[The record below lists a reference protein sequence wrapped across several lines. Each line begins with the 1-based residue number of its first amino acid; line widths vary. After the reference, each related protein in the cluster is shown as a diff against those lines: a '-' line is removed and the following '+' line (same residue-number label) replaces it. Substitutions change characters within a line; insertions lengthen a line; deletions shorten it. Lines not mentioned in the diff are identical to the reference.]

1 MDDTLLSV
9 QNLKTYFR
17 TPEGLARAVDGI
29 SFDIKPNEIF
39 AIVGESGCGKSVTA
53 LSIIQLVAQPAGF
66 IADGA
71 IYYKGQDI
79 TRLSEVE
86 KRKVQ
91 GNDIAMIFQEP
102 MTSLNPV
109 FTIGNQISE
118 AIQEH
123 QNLRGVAARNAAIE
137 MLNRVG
143 IPEPAARYDEYPHQ
157 MSGGMKQRVMIAM
170 ALSCRPGLLIAD
182 EPTTALDV
190 TIQAQIL
197 ELIQRLQQELQ
208 MAVLLITHDLGV
220 VANIADRVAV
230 MYAGKIA
237 EMGTWEQL
245 YETPQHPYTV
255 KLLESTPARDKRG
268 TALHTI
274 TGRVPK
280 ATEYNE
286 GCRFADRCPKVMDG
300 CDDILPTLH
309 AVNRSEHNVACHLY
323 NPEPPFSVQL
333 ANRKLAIQKS
343 VQLANRK
350 LAIQKSVQL
359 ANRKLAI
366 QKDAKQTGNT
376 KLVIET
382 GEQDERTE
390 EAGMEERKDGRV
402 GTHPSKLPNFQTS
415 NQLQVKDLCVHYPIQ
430 KGIFKQTV
438 GYVYAVDD
446 VTLDIPRG
454 KTLALVGESGSGKTS
469 FGKAILQLGVPVE
482 GDIVYDG
489 VNIATT
495 TRQLMHPY
503 RKRMQIIFQD
513 PYASLNPRMTVGAI
527 IQEGMQAHRMG
538 ASDEERQARVAELM
552 RRVGL
557 SPDMVTRYP
566 HEFSGG
572 QRQRIGIARCL
583 AVDPEFIVCDEAT
596 SALDVSVQAQILN
609 LLKSLQVDFNLT
621 YLFITHNL
629 SVVEYFA
636 DEVAVMYL
644 GRIVERGTTE
654 EIFDAPKHPYTRALL
669 SAVPKMDEQTGV
681 EKIRLEGDVPSPI
694 NRPVG
699 CHFHPRCPEVMPV
712 CKDEYPGATDFTQT
726 HACRCYL
733 YQDDSD
739 SETSK

>member
-1 MDDTLLSV
+1 MYTSNLRKNQLLFLFSISIDSHKILCYSNLMDDTLLSV

-53 LSIIQLVAQPAGF
+53 LSIIQLIAQPAGF

-86 KRKVQ
+86 KRKIQ

-109 FTIGNQISE
+109 FTIGDQISE

-123 QNLRGVAARNAAIE
+123 QNLRGTVARNAAIE
-137 MLNRVG
+137 MLDLVG
-143 IPEPAARYDEYPHQ
+143 IPEPVARYDEYPHQ

-197 ELIQRLQQELQ
+197 ELIQHLQQELQ

-237 EMGTWEQL
+237 EVGTWEQL

-268 TALHTI
+268 TKLHTI

-280 ATEYNE
+280 ATEYND

-300 CDDILPTLH
+300 CDNIAPTLH
-309 AVNRSEHNVACHLY
+309 AVNGSEHNVACHLY
-323 NPEPPFSVQL
+323 NPEPPFN
-333 ANRKLAIQKS
+333 ATR
-343 VQLANRK
+343 
-350 LAIQKSVQL
+350 
-359 ANRKLAI
+359 
-366 QKDAKQTGNT
+366 TGST
-376 KLVIET
+376 KLRLET
-382 GEQDERTE
+382 DEKD
-390 EAGMEERKDGRV
+390 GKMEEWKDSGKIA
-402 GTHPSKLPNFQTS
+402 HPIFQSS
-415 NQLQVKDLCVHYPIQ
+415 NLQLQVKNLCVHYPIQ
-430 KGIFKQTV
+430 KGIFKRTV

-469 FGKAILQLGVPVE
+469 FGKAILQLGVPVK

-527 IQEGMQAHRMG
+527 IQEGMQAHGMG
-538 ASDEERQARVAELM
+538 TSGEERQARVAELM

-629 SVVEYFA
+629 AVVEYFA

-654 EIFDAPKHPYTRALL
+654 EIFDSPQHPYTRALL

-712 CKDEYPGATDFTQT
+712 CKDEYPSATNFTQT
-726 HACRCYL
+726 HSCHCYL
-733 YQDDSD
+733 YQN
-739 SETSK
+739 SE

>member
-1 MDDTLLSV
+1 MNDALLSV

-39 AIVGESGCGKSVTA
+39 ALVGESGCGKSVTA
-53 LSIIQLVAQPAGF
+53 LSVIQLVAQPAGF

-86 KRKVQ
+86 KRKIQ
-91 GNDIAMIFQEP
+91 GNDIAMVFQEP

-118 AIQEH
+118 AIQQH
-123 QNLRGVAARNAAIE
+123 QDLRGTAARNAAIE
-137 MLNRVG
+137 MLDLVG

-230 MYAGKIA
+230 MYAGKVA

-268 TALHTI
+268 TQLHTI
-274 TGRVPK
+274 AGRVPK
-280 ATEYNE
+280 ATEYND
-286 GCRFADRCPKVMDG
+286 GCRFADRCPEIMGG
-300 CDDILPTLH
+300 CESIPPTLH
-309 AVNRSEHNVACHLY
+309 TVNGSEHNVACHLY
-323 NPEPPFSVQL
+323 NPEPPFN
-333 ANRKLAIQKS
+333 APK
-343 VQLANRK
+343 
-350 LAIQKSVQL
+350 
-359 ANRKLAI
+359 
-366 QKDAKQTGNT
+366 TPTT
-376 KLVIET
+376 KLELK
-382 GEQDERTE
+382 TE
-390 EAGMEERKDGRV
+390 IDRKNEASSAQPGDS
-402 GTHPSKLPNFQTS
+402 HP
-415 NQLQVKDLCVHYPIQ
+415 QLQVKNLCVHYPIQ
-430 KGIFKQTV
+430 KGIFKRTV

-469 FGKAILQLGVPVE
+469 FGKAILRLGVPVE
-482 GDIVYDG
+482 GDLVYDD
-489 VNIATT
+489 VNIATA
-495 TRQLMHPY
+495 TRELMHPY

-527 IQEGMQAHRMG
+527 IQEGMQAHNIG
-538 ASDEERQARVAELM
+538 ESADERHDRVAELM
-552 RRVGL
+552 QRVGL
-557 SPDMVTRYP
+557 SPDMVNRYP

-609 LLKSLQVDFNLT
+609 LLKTLQTDFNLT

-654 EIFDAPKHPYTRALL
+654 EIFDSPKHPYTRALL
-669 SAVPKMDEQTGV
+669 SAVPKMDEKTGV
-681 EKIRLEGDVPSPI
+681 EKIQLEGDVPSPI
-694 NRPVG
+694 NRPTG
-699 CHFHPRCPEVMPV
+699 CYFHPRCPEVMPT
-712 CKDEYPGATDFTQT
+712 CKEEYPGDTSFTQT
-726 HACRCYL
+726 HSCQCFL
-733 YQDDSD
+733 YQN
-739 SETSK
+739 TQ

>member
-1 MDDTLLSV
+1 MQEALLSV

-29 SFDIKPNEIF
+29 SFDIAPNEIF
-39 AIVGESGCGKSVTA
+39 ALVGESGCGKSVTA
-53 LSIIQLVAQPAGF
+53 LSVIQLVAQPAGF
-66 IADGA
+66 IAGGA

-79 TRLSEVE
+79 TRLPEVE
-86 KRKVQ
+86 KRRIQ
-91 GNDIAMIFQEP
+91 GNNIAMVFQEP

-109 FTIGNQISE
+109 FTIGYQISE
-118 AIQEH
+118 AIRQH
-123 QNLRGVAARNAAIE
+123 QDLRGTAARNAAVE
-137 MLNRVG
+137 MLDLVG

-245 YETPQHPYTV
+245 YKTPQHPYTV

-268 TALHTI
+268 TQLHTI
-274 TGRVPK
+274 AGRVPK
-280 ATEYNE
+280 ATAYND

-300 CDDILPTLH
+300 CETIPPILH
-309 AVNRSEHNVACHLY
+309 VVNGSEHNVACHLY
-323 NPEPPFSVQL
+323 NPEPPFNAVS
-333 ANRKLAIQKS
+333 
-343 VQLANRK
+343 
-350 LAIQKSVQL
+350 
-359 ANRKLAI
+359 
-366 QKDAKQTGNT
+366 TG
-376 KLVIET
+376 
-382 GEQDERTE
+382 
-390 EAGMEERKDGRV
+390 A
-402 GTHPSKLPNFQTS
+402 SKLELETDTDKIEDAPTRTAEAQP
-415 NQLQVKDLCVHYPIQ
+415 QLQVKNLCVHYPIQ
-430 KGIFKQTV
+430 KGIFKKTV

-469 FGKAILQLGVPVE
+469 FGKAILRLGVPVK
-482 GDIVYDG
+482 GDLVYDG
-489 VNIATT
+489 VNIATI
-495 TRQLMHPY
+495 TRQHMHPY
-503 RKRMQIIFQD
+503 RKQMQIIFQD
-513 PYASLNPRMTVGAI
+513 PYASLNPRMTIGAI
-527 IQEGMQAHRMG
+527 IQEGMQAHG
-538 ASDEERQARVAELM
+538 IGESVEERQNRVAELM
-552 RRVGL
+552 QRVGL

-572 QRQRIGIARCL
+572 QRQRISIARCL

-609 LLKSLQVDFNLT
+609 LLKSLQTDFNLT

-654 EIFDAPKHPYTRALL
+654 EIFDSPKHPYTRALL
-669 SAVPKMDEQTGV
+669 SAVPKMDPQTGV

-694 NRPVG
+694 NRPSG
-699 CHFHPRCPEVMPV
+699 CYFHPRCPEVMPI
-712 CKDEYPGATDFTQT
+712 CKDTYPDETNFTQT
-726 HACRCYL
+726 HSCNCYL
-733 YQDDSD
+733 YQNAQ
-739 SETSK
+739 

>member
-1 MDDTLLSV
+1 MQEALLSV

-29 SFDIKPNEIF
+29 SFDIAPNEIF
-39 AIVGESGCGKSVTA
+39 ALVGESGCGKSVTA
-53 LSIIQLVAQPAGF
+53 LSVIQLVAQPAGF
-66 IADGA
+66 IAGGA
-71 IYYKGQDI
+71 IYYNGQDI
-79 TRLSEVE
+79 TRLPEVE
-86 KRKVQ
+86 KRKIQ
-91 GNDIAMIFQEP
+91 GNDIAMVFQEP

-109 FTIGNQISE
+109 FTIGYQISE
-118 AIQEH
+118 AIRQH
-123 QNLRGVAARNAAIE
+123 QDLQGTAARNAAIE
-137 MLNRVG
+137 MLDLVG
-143 IPEPAARYDEYPHQ
+143 IPEPATRYDEYPHQ

-237 EMGTWEQL
+237 EIGTWEQL

-255 KLLESTPARDKRG
+255 RLLESTPARDKRG
-268 TALHTI
+268 TQLHTI

-280 ATEYNE
+280 ATDYND

-300 CDDILPTLH
+300 CETIAPTLH
-309 AVNRSEHNVACHLY
+309 TVNGSEHNVACHLY
-323 NPEPPFSVQL
+323 NPEPPFNATV
-333 ANRKLAIQKS
+333 
-343 VQLANRK
+343 V
-350 LAIQKSVQL
+350 
-359 ANRKLAI
+359 
-366 QKDAKQTGNT
+366 GGT
-376 KLVIET
+376 KLEL
-382 GEQDERTE
+382 EMDEKDGR
-390 EAGMEERKDGRV
+390 MEERKDAGLPTV
-402 GTHPSKLPNFQTS
+402 PNPTGTGGDASSNLPTFQPSNPL
-415 NQLQVKDLCVHYPIQ
+415 LQVKNFCVHYPIQ
-430 KGIFKQTV
+430 KGIFKRTV

-469 FGKAILQLGVPVE
+469 FGKAILRLGVPVE
-482 GDIVYDG
+482 GDLIYDG
-489 VNIATT
+489 VNIADT
-495 TRQLMHPY
+495 TRQNMHPY

-527 IQEGMQAHRMG
+527 IQEGMQAHSIG
-538 ASDEERQARVAELM
+538 ASAEERQNRVAALM
-552 RRVGL
+552 QRVGL
-557 SPDMVTRYP
+557 APDMVTRYP

-609 LLKSLQVDFNLT
+609 LLKSLQTDFNLT

-654 EIFDAPKHPYTRALL
+654 EIFDSPKHPYTQALL
-669 SAVPKMDEQTGV
+669 SAVPKMDPQTGV
-681 EKIRLEGDVPSPI
+681 EKIQLEGDVPSPI
-694 NRPVG
+694 NRPTG
-699 CHFHPRCPEVMPV
+699 CFFHLRCPEVMPI
-712 CKDEYPGATDFTQT
+712 CKDTYPDKTNFTQT
-726 HACRCYL
+726 HSCNCYL
-733 YQDDSD
+733 YQNA
-739 SETSK
+739 E

>member
-1 MDDTLLSV
+1 MNDALLSV

-39 AIVGESGCGKSVTA
+39 ALVGESGCGKSVTA
-53 LSIIQLVAQPAGF
+53 LSVIQLVAQPAGF

-79 TRLSEVE
+79 TQLSEVE

-91 GNDIAMIFQEP
+91 GNDIAMVFQEP

-118 AIQEH
+118 AIRQH
-123 QNLRGVAARNAAIE
+123 QNLRGTAARNAAIE
-137 MLNRVG
+137 MLDLVG

-268 TALHTI
+268 TQLHTI

-280 ATEYNE
+280 ATEYND
-286 GCRFADRCPKVMDG
+286 GCRFADRCPEVMNG
-300 CDDILPTLH
+300 CESIAPTLH
-309 AVNRSEHNVACHLY
+309 AVNGSEHNVSCHLY
-323 NPEPPFSVQL
+323 NPEPPFNAV
-333 ANRKLAIQKS
+333 
-343 VQLANRK
+343 VT
-350 LAIQKSVQL
+350 
-359 ANRKLAI
+359 
-366 QKDAKQTGNT
+366 DAT
-376 KLVIET
+376 KLELET
-382 GEQDERTE
+382 EIAPKNEVSSTE
-390 EAGMEERKDGRV
+390 PTASQ
-402 GTHPSKLPNFQTS
+402 P
-415 NQLQVKDLCVHYPIQ
+415 QLQVTDLCVHYPIQ
-430 KGIFKQTV
+430 KGIFKRTV
-438 GYVYAVDD
+438 GYVYAVDN
-446 VTLDIPRG
+446 VTLEIPRG

-469 FGKAILQLGVPVE
+469 FGKAILQLGVPVK
-482 GDIVYDG
+482 GDLVYDG
-489 VNIATT
+489 TNIATA
-495 TRQLMHPY
+495 TRELMHPY

-527 IQEGMQAHRMG
+527 IQEGMQAHNIG
-538 ASDEERQARVAELM
+538 ASADERRDRVAELM
-552 RRVGL
+552 QRVGL
-557 SPDMVTRYP
+557 SPDMVNRYP

-609 LLKSLQVDFNLT
+609 LLKSLQSDFNLT

-654 EIFDAPKHPYTRALL
+654 EIFDSPKHPYTRALL
-669 SAVPKMDEQTGV
+669 SAVPKMDPQTGV
-681 EKIRLEGDVPSPI
+681 EKIQLEGDVPSPI
-694 NRPVG
+694 NRPAG
-699 CHFHPRCPEVMPV
+699 CYFHPRCPEVMPT
-712 CKDEYPGATDFTQT
+712 CKDEYPGETNFTQT
-726 HACRCYL
+726 HSCQCYL
-733 YQDDSD
+733 YQNAQ
-739 SETSK
+739 

>member
-1 MDDTLLSV
+1 MNDALLSV

-17 TPEGLARAVDGI
+17 TPEGVARAVDGI
-29 SFDIKPNEIF
+29 SFNIKPNEIF
-39 AIVGESGCGKSVTA
+39 ALVGESGCGKSVTA
-53 LSIIQLVAQPAGF
+53 LSIIQLVAKPAGF

-86 KRKVQ
+86 KRKIQ

-118 AIQEH
+118 AIRQH
-123 QNLRGVAARNAAIE
+123 QNLRGTAARNAAIE
-137 MLNRVG
+137 MLDLVG
-143 IPEPAARYDEYPHQ
+143 IPEPTARYDEYPHQ

-197 ELIQRLQQELQ
+197 ELIERLQQELQ

-237 EMGTWEQL
+237 ETGTWEQL
-245 YETPQHPYTV
+245 YKTPQHPYTV

-268 TALHTI
+268 TQLHTI

-280 ATEYNE
+280 ATEYND
-286 GCRFADRCPKVMDG
+286 GCRFAERCPKVMDG
-300 CDDILPTLH
+300 CENLIPTLQT
-309 AVNRSEHNVACHLY
+309 VNGNGHNVACHLY
-323 NPEPPFSVQL
+323 NPEPPFN
-333 ANRKLAIQKS
+333 ATATP
-343 VQLANRK
+343 A
-350 LAIQKSVQL
+350 
-359 ANRKLAI
+359 
-366 QKDAKQTGNT
+366 T
-376 KLVIET
+376 KLELEIET
-382 GEQDERTE
+382 DRENKETTAQLTE
-390 EAGMEERKDGRV
+390 
-402 GTHPSKLPNFQTS
+402 THP
-415 NQLQVKDLCVHYPIQ
+415 QLQVKELCVHYPIQ
-430 KGIFKQTV
+430 KGILKRTV

-469 FGKAILQLGVPVE
+469 LGKALLRLGVPVK
-482 GDIVYDG
+482 GDLVYDG
-489 VNIATT
+489 TNIATAN
-495 TRQLMHPY
+495 REQLHPY

-527 IQEGMQAHRMG
+527 IQEGMQAHNIG
-538 ASDEERQARVAELM
+538 SSTDERHTRVAELM

-583 AVDPEFIVCDEAT
+583 AIDPEFIVCDEAT

-609 LLKSLQVDFNLT
+609 LLKSLQTDFNLT

-654 EIFDAPKHPYTRALL
+654 EIFDSPKHPYTRALL
-669 SAVPKMDEQTGV
+669 SAVPKMDTQTGV
-681 EKIRLEGDVPSPI
+681 EKIRLAGDVPSPI
-694 NRPVG
+694 NRPSG
-699 CHFHPRCPEVMPV
+699 CHFHPRCPEVMPT
-712 CKDEYPGATDFTQT
+712 CKDTYPADTHFTQT
-726 HACRCYL
+726 HSCHCYL
-733 YQDDSD
+733 YQ
-739 SETSK
+739 EKL

>member
-1 MDDTLLSV
+1 MHDTLLSV

-29 SFDIKPNEIF
+29 SFEIKPNEIF
-39 AIVGESGCGKSVTA
+39 ALVGESGCGKSVTA
-53 LSIIQLVAQPAGF
+53 LSIIQLVAKPAGF

-71 IYYKGQDI
+71 IYYKGQNL

-86 KRKVQ
+86 KRKIQ

-118 AIQEH
+118 AIRQH
-123 QNLRGVAARNAAIE
+123 QNLRGTAARNAAIE
-137 MLNRVG
+137 MLDLVG

-170 ALSCRPGLLIAD
+170 ALSCHPGLLIAD

-237 EMGTWEQL
+237 ETGTWEQL
-245 YETPQHPYTV
+245 YKTPQHPYTV
-255 KLLESTPARDKRG
+255 KLLESTPAREKRG
-268 TALHTI
+268 TELRTI

-280 ATEYNE
+280 ATEYND
-286 GCRFADRCPKVMDG
+286 GCRFAERCPKVMDG
-300 CDDILPTLH
+300 CENIVPILQTLKS
-309 AVNRSEHNVACHLY
+309 NGHNVACHLY
-323 NPEPPFSVQL
+323 NPEPPFNASGTSTTL
-333 ANRKLAIQKS
+333 ELETEANRE
-343 VQLANRK
+343 NR
-350 LAIQKSVQL
+350 
-359 ANRKLAI
+359 
-366 QKDAKQTGNT
+366 
-376 KLVIET
+376 ET
-382 GEQDERTE
+382 TTQSTE
-390 EAGMEERKDGRV
+390 
-402 GTHPSKLPNFQTS
+402 THL
-415 NQLQVKDLCVHYPIQ
+415 QLQVKDLCVHYPIQ
-430 KGIFKQTV
+430 KGILKRTA
-438 GYVYAVDD
+438 GYVYAVDN
-446 VTLDIPRG
+446 VTLDIPQG

-469 FGKAILQLGVPVE
+469 FGKAILQLGVPVK
-482 GDIVYDG
+482 GDLIYDG
-489 VNIATT
+489 VNIATAK
-495 TRQLMHPY
+495 REKLHPY

-527 IQEGMQAHRMG
+527 IQEGMQTHNIGGSA
-538 ASDEERQARVAELM
+538 EERNVRIAELM

-583 AVDPEFIVCDEAT
+583 AVEPEFIVCDEAT

-609 LLKSLQVDFNLT
+609 LLKSLQTDFNLT

-654 EIFDAPKHPYTRALL
+654 EIFDSPKHPYTRALL

-694 NRPVG
+694 NRPSG
-699 CHFHPRCPEVMPV
+699 CHFHPRCPEVMSICENTYP
-712 CKDEYPGATDFTQT
+712 DETGFTQT
-726 HACRCYL
+726 HSCHCYL
-733 YQDDSD
+733 YQ
-739 SETSK
+739 EKA

>member
-1 MDDTLLSV
+1 MNDALLSV

-39 AIVGESGCGKSVTA
+39 ALVGESGCGKSVTA
-53 LSIIQLVAQPAGF
+53 LSVIQLVAQPAGF

-79 TRLSEVE
+79 TQLSEVE

-91 GNDIAMIFQEP
+91 GNDIAMVFQEP

-118 AIQEH
+118 AIRQH
-123 QNLRGVAARNAAIE
+123 QNLRGTAARNAAIE
-137 MLNRVG
+137 MLDLVG

-268 TALHTI
+268 TQLHTI

-280 ATEYNE
+280 ATEYND
-286 GCRFADRCPKVMDG
+286 GCRFADRCPEVMNG
-300 CDDILPTLH
+300 CESIAPTLH
-309 AVNRSEHNVACHLY
+309 AVNGSEHNVSCHLY
-323 NPEPPFSVQL
+323 NPEPPFNAV
-333 ANRKLAIQKS
+333 
-343 VQLANRK
+343 VT
-350 LAIQKSVQL
+350 
-359 ANRKLAI
+359 
-366 QKDAKQTGNT
+366 DAT
-376 KLVIET
+376 KLELET
-382 GEQDERTE
+382 EIAPKNEVSSTE
-390 EAGMEERKDGRV
+390 PTASQ
-402 GTHPSKLPNFQTS
+402 P
-415 NQLQVKDLCVHYPIQ
+415 QLQVTDLCVHYPIQ
-430 KGIFKQTV
+430 KGIFKRTV
-438 GYVYAVDD
+438 GYVYAVDN
-446 VTLDIPRG
+446 VTLEIPRG

-469 FGKAILQLGVPVE
+469 FGKAILQLGVPVK
-482 GDIVYDG
+482 GDLVYDG
-489 VNIATT
+489 TNIATA
-495 TRQLMHPY
+495 TRELMHPY

-527 IQEGMQAHRMG
+527 IQEGMQAHNIG
-538 ASDEERQARVAELM
+538 ASADERRDRVAELM
-552 RRVGL
+552 QRVGL
-557 SPDMVTRYP
+557 SPDMVNRYP

-609 LLKSLQVDFNLT
+609 LLKSLQSDFNLT

-654 EIFDAPKHPYTRALL
+654 EIFDSPKHPYTRALL
-669 SAVPKMDEQTGV
+669 SAVPKMDPQTGV
-681 EKIRLEGDVPSPI
+681 EKIQLEGDVPSPI
-694 NRPVG
+694 NRPAG
-699 CHFHPRCPEVMPV
+699 CYFHPRCPEVMPT
-712 CKDEYPGATDFTQT
+712 CKDEYPGETNFTQT
-726 HACRCYL
+726 HSCQCYL
-733 YQDDSD
+733 YQN
-739 SETSK
+739 

>member
-1 MDDTLLSV
+1 MNDALLSV

-39 AIVGESGCGKSVTA
+39 ALVGESGCGKSVTA
-53 LSIIQLVAQPAGF
+53 LSVIQLVAQPAGF

-86 KRKVQ
+86 KRKIQ
-91 GNDIAMIFQEP
+91 GNDIAMVFQEP

-118 AIQEH
+118 AIQQH
-123 QNLRGVAARNAAIE
+123 QNLRGTAARNAAIE
-137 MLNRVG
+137 MLDLVG

-237 EMGTWEQL
+237 EIGTWEQL

-268 TALHTI
+268 TQLHTI

-280 ATEYNE
+280 ATEYND

-300 CDDILPTLH
+300 CESIAPTLH
-309 AVNRSEHNVACHLY
+309 AVNGDEHNVACHLY
-323 NPEPPFSVQL
+323 NPEPPF
-333 ANRKLAIQKS
+333 NAIKTS
-343 VQLANRK
+343 TARLELETEIDSKNV
-350 LAIQKSVQL
+350 
-359 ANRKLAI
+359 
-366 QKDAKQTGNT
+366 DASTQPTAA
-376 KLVIET
+376 
-382 GEQDERTE
+382 Q
-390 EAGMEERKDGRV
+390 
-402 GTHPSKLPNFQTS
+402 P
-415 NQLQVKDLCVHYPIQ
+415 QLQVKDLCVHYPIQ
-430 KGIFKQTV
+430 KGIFKRTV
-438 GYVYAVDD
+438 GYVYAVDN
-446 VTLDIPRG
+446 VTLEIPRG

-469 FGKAILQLGVPVE
+469 FGKAILRLGVPVE
-482 GDIVYDG
+482 GDLVYDG
-489 VNIATT
+489 TNIATA
-495 TRQLMHPY
+495 TRELMHPY

-527 IQEGMQAHRMG
+527 IQEGMQAHNIG
-538 ASDEERQARVAELM
+538 ESADERHDRVAELM
-552 RRVGL
+552 QRVGL
-557 SPDMVTRYP
+557 SPDMVNRYP

-609 LLKSLQVDFNLT
+609 LLKSLQADFNLT

-654 EIFDAPKHPYTRALL
+654 EIFDSPKHPYTRALL
-669 SAVPKMDEQTGV
+669 SAVPKMDEKTGV
-681 EKIRLEGDVPSPI
+681 EKIQLEGDVPSPI
-694 NRPVG
+694 NRPTG
-699 CHFHPRCPEVMPV
+699 CYFHPRCPEVMPM
-712 CKDEYPGATDFTQT
+712 CKDEYPDETSFTQT
-726 HACRCYL
+726 HTCNCYL
-733 YQDDSD
+733 YHNSNH
-739 SETSK
+739 SGTPRGR

>member
-1 MDDTLLSV
+1 MQEALLSV

-29 SFDIKPNEIF
+29 SFDIAPNEIF
-39 AIVGESGCGKSVTA
+39 ALVGESGCGKSVTA
-53 LSIIQLVAQPAGF
+53 LSVIQLVAQPAGF
-66 IADGA
+66 IAGGA

-79 TRLSEVE
+79 TRLPEVE
-86 KRKVQ
+86 KRKLQ
-91 GNDIAMIFQEP
+91 GNDIAMVFQEP

-109 FTIGNQISE
+109 FTIGYQISE
-118 AIQEH
+118 AIRQH
-123 QNLRGVAARNAAIE
+123 QDLHGTAAKNTAIE
-137 MLNRVG
+137 MLDLVG

-197 ELIQRLQQELQ
+197 ELIQRLQRELQ

-220 VANIADRVAV
+220 VANVADRVAV

-237 EMGTWEQL
+237 EIGTWQQL

-268 TALHTI
+268 TQLHTI

-280 ATEYNE
+280 ATDYND

-300 CDDILPTLH
+300 CETVPPTLH
-309 AVNRSEHNVACHLY
+309 AANGSVHNVACHLY
-323 NPEPPFSVQL
+323 NPEPPFNAVG
-333 ANRKLAIQKS
+333 I
-343 VQLANRK
+343 
-350 LAIQKSVQL
+350 
-359 ANRKLAI
+359 
-366 QKDAKQTGNT
+366 DGT
-376 KLVIET
+376 KLELET
-382 GEQDERTE
+382 DEKDGR
-390 EAGMEERKDGRV
+390 MEERKDGDLSAV
-402 GTHPSKLPNFQTS
+402 PGSTVTDGDSPSNLPTS
-415 NQLQVKDLCVHYPIQ
+415 QPSDLLLQVKNLCVHYPIQ
-430 KGIFKQTV
+430 KGIFKRTV

-446 VTLDIPRG
+446 VTLDMPRG

-469 FGKAILQLGVPVE
+469 FGKAILRLGVPVT
-482 GDIVYDG
+482 GDLIYDG
-489 VNIATT
+489 VNIADT
-495 TRQLMHPY
+495 TRQYLHPY
-503 RKRMQIIFQD
+503 RKQMQIIFQD

-527 IQEGMQAHRMG
+527 IQEGMQAHDIG
-538 ASDEERQARVAELM
+538 ESAEERQSRVAELM
-552 RRVGL
+552 QRVGL

-609 LLKSLQVDFNLT
+609 LLKSLQTDFNLT

-654 EIFDAPKHPYTRALL
+654 EIFDSPKHPYTRALL
-669 SAVPKMDEQTGV
+669 SAVPKMDPETGV

-694 NRPVG
+694 NRPSG
-699 CHFHPRCPEVMPV
+699 CYFHPRCPEVMSM
-712 CKDEYPGATDFTQT
+712 CKETYPDETNFTQT
-726 HACRCYL
+726 HSCNCYL
-733 YQDDSD
+733 YQNA
-739 SETSK
+739 E

>member
-9 QNLKTYFR
+9 QNLKTHFR

-39 AIVGESGCGKSVTA
+39 ALVGESGCGKSVTA
-53 LSIIQLVAQPAGF
+53 LSIIQLIAQPAGF

-79 TRLSEVE
+79 TRLSEVD
-86 KRKVQ
+86 KRKIQ
-91 GNDIAMIFQEP
+91 GNDIAMVFQEP

-137 MLNRVG
+137 MLDRVG
-143 IPEPAARYDEYPHQ
+143 IPEPAARYGEYPHQ

-237 EMGTWEQL
+237 EMGTWQQL

-268 TALHTI
+268 TELHTI
-274 TGRVPK
+274 SGRVPK
-280 ATEYNE
+280 ATEYND

-300 CDDILPTLH
+300 CDTIVPTLH
-309 AVNRSEHNVACHLY
+309 AVNGSAHSVACHLY
-323 NPEPPFSVQL
+323 NPEPPFN
-333 ANRKLAIQKS
+333 AKL
-343 VQLANRK
+343 
-350 LAIQKSVQL
+350 
-359 ANRKLAI
+359 
-366 QKDAKQTGNT
+366 TGAT
-376 KLVIET
+376 KLVLETKGRLSDGSVEET
-382 GEQDERTE
+382 G
-390 EAGMEERKDGRV
+390 METGKEGRV
-402 GTHPSKLPNFQTS
+402 RTHPSALPPVHPS
-415 NQLQVKDLCVHYPIQ
+415 NLLQVKDLCVHYPIQ
-430 KGIFKQTV
+430 KGIFKRTV
-438 GYVYAVDD
+438 GYVYAVDA

-469 FGKAILQLGVPVE
+469 FGKAILRLGVPVN
-482 GDIVYDG
+482 GDLVYDG

-495 TRQLMHPY
+495 TRQQMHPY

-513 PYASLNPRMTVGAI
+513 PYASLNPRMPVGAI
-527 IQEGMQAHRMG
+527 IQEGMQAHG
-538 ASDEERQARVAELM
+538 IGTSDEERQTQVAELM

-557 SPDMVTRYP
+557 SPDMVSRYP

-583 AVDPEFIVCDEAT
+583 AINPEFIVCDEAT

-654 EIFDAPKHPYTRALL
+654 EIFDSPKHPYTRALL

-694 NRPVG
+694 NRPSG
-699 CHFHPRCPEVMPV
+699 CHFHPRCPEVMPI
-712 CKDEYPGATDFTQT
+712 CKDEYPGATDFTQI
-726 HACRCYL
+726 HSCHCYL
-733 YQDDSD
+733 YQ
-739 SETSK
+739 E

>member
-1 MDDTLLSV
+1 MNDALLSV

-39 AIVGESGCGKSVTA
+39 ALVGESGCGKSVTA
-53 LSIIQLVAQPAGF
+53 LSVIQLVAQPAGF

-91 GNDIAMIFQEP
+91 GNDIAMVFQEP

-118 AIQEH
+118 AIRQH
-123 QNLRGVAARNAAIE
+123 QNLRGTAARNAAIE
-137 MLNRVG
+137 MLDLVG

-237 EMGTWEQL
+237 EMGTWKQL

-268 TALHTI
+268 TQLHTI

-280 ATEYNE
+280 ATEYND

-300 CDDILPTLH
+300 CESIAPTLH
-309 AVNRSEHNVACHLY
+309 TANGGEHNVACHLY
-323 NPEPPFSVQL
+323 NPEPPFNAIKTS
-333 ANRKLAIQKS
+333 AAKLE
-343 VQLANRK
+343 L
-350 LAIQKSVQL
+350 
-359 ANRKLAI
+359 
-366 QKDAKQTGNT
+366 
-376 KLVIET
+376 ET
-382 GEQDERTE
+382 EIG
-390 EAGMEERKDGRV
+390 
-402 GTHPSKLPNFQTS
+402 SKNVDSSPQPTAAQP
-415 NQLQVKDLCVHYPIQ
+415 QLQVKDLCVHYPIQ
-430 KGIFKQTV
+430 KGIFKRTV
-438 GYVYAVDD
+438 GYVYAVDN
-446 VTLDIPRG
+446 VTLEIPRG

-469 FGKAILQLGVPVE
+469 FGKAILRLGVPVK
-482 GDIVYDG
+482 GDLVYDG
-489 VNIATT
+489 TNIATT
-495 TRQLMHPY
+495 TRELMHPY

-527 IQEGMQAHRMG
+527 IQEGMQAHG
-538 ASDEERQARVAELM
+538 IGESADERHDRVAELM
-552 RRVGL
+552 QRVGL
-557 SPDMVTRYP
+557 SPDMVNRYP

-609 LLKSLQVDFNLT
+609 LLKSLQADFNLT

-654 EIFDAPKHPYTRALL
+654 EIFDSPKHPYTRALL
-669 SAVPKMDEQTGV
+669 SAVPKMDPQTGV
-681 EKIRLEGDVPSPI
+681 EKIQLEGDVPSPI
-694 NRPVG
+694 NRPTG
-699 CHFHPRCPEVMPV
+699 CYFHPRCPEVMPM
-712 CKDEYPGATDFTQT
+712 CKDEYPDETNFTQT
-726 HACRCYL
+726 HSCQCYL
-733 YQDDSD
+733 YQN
-739 SETSK
+739 

>member
-39 AIVGESGCGKSVTA
+39 ALVGESGCGKSVTA
-53 LSIIQLVAQPAGF
+53 LSIIQLIAQPAGF

-118 AIQEH
+118 AIEEH
-123 QNLRGVAARNAAIE
+123 QDLRGPAARNAAIE
-137 MLNRVG
+137 MLDLVG

-268 TALHTI
+268 TELHTI

-280 ATEYNE
+280 ATEYND

-300 CDDILPTLH
+300 CDNIVPTLH
-309 AVNRSEHNVACHLY
+309 VVNGSEHNVACHLY
-323 NPEPPFSVQL
+323 NPEPPFNATV
-333 ANRKLAIQKS
+333 
-343 VQLANRK
+343 VP
-350 LAIQKSVQL
+350 V
-359 ANRKLAI
+359 
-366 QKDAKQTGNT
+366 T
-376 KLVIET
+376 KLELET
-382 GEQDERTE
+382 EINKKNKESSEQPT
-390 EAGMEERKDGRV
+390 AS
-402 GTHPSKLPNFQTS
+402 HP
-415 NQLQVKDLCVHYPIQ
+415 QLQVRDLCVHYPIQ
-430 KGIFKQTV
+430 KGIFKRTV

-469 FGKAILQLGVPVE
+469 FGKAILRLGVPVK
-482 GDIVYDG
+482 GDLVYDG
-489 VNIATT
+489 VNIAITS
-495 TRQLMHPY
+495 RQQMHPY

-527 IQEGMQAHRMG
+527 IQEGMQAHG
-538 ASDEERQARVAELM
+538 IGVSDEERQARVSELM

-609 LLKSLQVDFNLT
+609 LLKSLQIDFNLT

-644 GRIVERGTTE
+644 GKIVERGTTE
-654 EIFDAPKHPYTRALL
+654 EIFDSPKHPYTCALL

-694 NRPVG
+694 NRPSG
-699 CHFHPRCPEVMPV
+699 CHFHPRCPEVMPI

-726 HACRCYL
+726 HSCHCYL
-733 YQDDSD
+733 YQDDC
-739 SETSK
+739 

>member
-1 MDDTLLSV
+1 MYTSNLRKNQLLFLFSISIDSHKILCYSNLMDDTLLSV

-53 LSIIQLVAQPAGF
+53 LSIIQLIAQPAGF

-86 KRKVQ
+86 KRKIQ

-109 FTIGNQISE
+109 FTIGDQISE

-123 QNLRGVAARNAAIE
+123 QNLRGTVARNAAIE
-137 MLNRVG
+137 MLDLVG
-143 IPEPAARYDEYPHQ
+143 IPEPVARYDEYPHQ

-197 ELIQRLQQELQ
+197 ELIQHLQQELQ

-237 EMGTWEQL
+237 EVGTWEQL

-268 TALHTI
+268 TQLHTI

-280 ATEYNE
+280 ATEYND

-300 CDDILPTLH
+300 CDNIAPMLH
-309 AVNRSEHNVACHLY
+309 AVNGSEHNVACHLY
-323 NPEPPFSVQL
+323 NPEPPFSATVVP
-333 ANRKLAIQKS
+333 A
-343 VQLANRK
+343 
-350 LAIQKSVQL
+350 
-359 ANRKLAI
+359 
-366 QKDAKQTGNT
+366 T
-376 KLVIET
+376 KLELET
-382 GEQDERTE
+382 EIGEKNEGSSEQFP
-390 EAGMEERKDGRV
+390 AAS
-402 GTHPSKLPNFQTS
+402 HP
-415 NQLQVKDLCVHYPIQ
+415 QLQVTDLCVHYPIQ
-430 KGIFKQTV
+430 KGIFKRTV

-495 TRQLMHPY
+495 TRQLMQPY

-527 IQEGMQAHRMG
+527 IQEGMQAHGMG
-538 ASDEERQARVAELM
+538 TSGEERQARVAELM

-629 SVVEYFA
+629 AVVEYFA

-654 EIFDAPKHPYTRALL
+654 EIFDSPKHPYTRALL

-712 CKDEYPGATDFTQT
+712 CKDEYPSATNFTQT
-726 HACRCYL
+726 HSCRCYL
-733 YQDDSD
+733 YQN
-739 SETSK
+739 SE

>member
-1 MDDTLLSV
+1 MVGGNAERITLDAHEILCYSNFMDDTLLSV

-53 LSIIQLVAQPAGF
+53 LSIIQLIAQPAGF

-91 GNDIAMIFQEP
+91 GNDIAMVFQEP

-123 QNLRGVAARNAAIE
+123 QNLRGTAAMNAAIE
-137 MLNRVG
+137 MLDLVG
-143 IPEPAARYDEYPHQ
+143 IPEPAARYEEYPHQ

-230 MYAGKIA
+230 MYAGKIV
-237 EMGTWEQL
+237 ELGTWEQL

-268 TALHTI
+268 TQLHTI

-280 ATEYNE
+280 ATEYND

-300 CDDILPTLH
+300 CESIIPVLH
-309 AVNRSEHNVACHLY
+309 TVNGSEHNVACHLY
-323 NPEPPFSVQL
+323 NPEPPFN
-333 ANRKLAIQKS
+333 A
-343 VQLANRK
+343 
-350 LAIQKSVQL
+350 
-359 ANRKLAI
+359 
-366 QKDAKQTGNT
+366 AKTPVT
-376 KLVIET
+376 KLELET
-382 GEQDERTE
+382 EVEKNE
-390 EAGMEERKDGRV
+390 EV
-402 GTHPSKLPNFQTS
+402 VTHLPAS
-415 NQLQVKDLCVHYPIQ
+415 HPQLQVKNLCVHYPIQ
-430 KGIFKQTV
+430 KGIFKRTA

-469 FGKAILQLGVPVE
+469 FGKAILQLGVPVK
-482 GDIVYDG
+482 GDLVYDG
-489 VNIATT
+489 VNIAAA

-527 IQEGMQAHRMG
+527 IHEGMQAHGIG
-538 ASDEERQARVAELM
+538 ASVEERQTRVAELM
-552 RRVGL
+552 HRVGL

-609 LLKSLQVDFNLT
+609 LLKSLQADFNLT

-654 EIFDAPKHPYTRALL
+654 EIFDSPKHPYTRALL

-694 NRPVG
+694 NRPTG
-699 CHFHPRCPEVMPV
+699 CHFHPRCPEVMSV
-712 CKDEYPGATDFTQT
+712 CNNTYPEETNFTQT
-726 HACRCYL
+726 HSCHCYL
-733 YQDDSD
+733 YLNT
-739 SETSK
+739 E

>member
-9 QNLKTYFR
+9 RNLKTYFR

-53 LSIIQLVAQPAGF
+53 LSIIQLIAQPAGF

-123 QNLRGVAARNAAIE
+123 QDLRGSAARNAAIE
-137 MLNRVG
+137 MLDLVG

-237 EMGTWEQL
+237 ETGTWEQL

-280 ATEYNE
+280 ATEYND
-286 GCRFADRCPKVMDG
+286 GCRFAERCPKVMDG
-300 CDDILPTLH
+300 CDAIVPTLH
-309 AVNRSEHNVACHLY
+309 AVNGSEHNVACHLY

-350 LAIQKSVQL
+350 LAIQK
-359 ANRKLAI
+359 
-366 QKDAKQTGNT
+366 DAKQTQNT
-376 KLVIET
+376 D
-382 GEQDERTE
+382 GRTE
-390 EAGMEERKDGRV
+390 ETAMEERKDGRV
-402 GTHPSKLPNFQTS
+402 GLQTSSLPNFQTA
-415 NQLQVKDLCVHYPIQ
+415 NLLQVKDLCVHYPIQ
-430 KGIFKQTV
+430 KGIFKRTV

-469 FGKAILQLGVPVE
+469 FGKAILRLGVPVE
-482 GDIVYDG
+482 GDLVYDG

-495 TRQLMHPY
+495 TRQQMHPY

-527 IQEGMQAHRMG
+527 IQEGMQTHGIG
-538 ASDEERQARVAELM
+538 ASDGERQARVAELM

-654 EIFDAPKHPYTRALL
+654 EIFDSPKHPYTRALL

-699 CHFHPRCPEVMPV
+699 CHFHPRCPEVMSI
-712 CKDEYPGATDFTQT
+712 CKDEYPSATDFTQT
-726 HACRCYL
+726 HSCRCYL
-733 YQDDSD
+733 YQDDS
-739 SETSK
+739 

>member
-1 MDDTLLSV
+1 MNDALLSV

-39 AIVGESGCGKSVTA
+39 ALVGESGCGKSVTA
-53 LSIIQLVAQPAGF
+53 LSVIQLVAQPAGF

-71 IYYKGQDI
+71 IYYKRQDI
-79 TRLSEVE
+79 TRLSEVD
-86 KRKVQ
+86 KRKIQ
-91 GNDIAMIFQEP
+91 GNDIAMVFQEP

-118 AIQEH
+118 AIQQH
-123 QNLRGVAARNAAIE
+123 QNLRGAAARNAAIE
-137 MLNRVG
+137 MLDLVG

-237 EMGTWEQL
+237 EMGTWKQL

-268 TALHTI
+268 TQLHTI

-280 ATEYNE
+280 ATEYND

-300 CDDILPTLH
+300 CESIAPTLH
-309 AVNRSEHNVACHLY
+309 TVNGGAHNVACHLY

-333 ANRKLAIQKS
+333 ANRKLAVQKH
-343 VQLANRK
+343 
-350 LAIQKSVQL
+350 AIKTSAARL
-359 ANRKLAI
+359 EL
-366 QKDAKQTGNT
+366 
-376 KLVIET
+376 ET
-382 GEQDERTE
+382 EID
-390 EAGMEERKDGRV
+390 
-402 GTHPSKLPNFQTS
+402 SKNVDSSTQPTTAQP
-415 NQLQVKDLCVHYPIQ
+415 QLQVKDLCVHYPIQ
-430 KGIFKQTV
+430 KGIFKRTV
-438 GYVYAVDD
+438 GYVYAVDN
-446 VTLDIPRG
+446 VTLEIPRG

-469 FGKAILQLGVPVE
+469 FGKAILRLGVPVK
-482 GDIVYDG
+482 GDLVYDG
-489 VNIATT
+489 TNIATA
-495 TRQLMHPY
+495 TRELMHPY

-513 PYASLNPRMTVGAI
+513 PYASLNPRMMVGAI
-527 IQEGMQAHRMG
+527 IQEGMQAHNIG
-538 ASDEERQARVAELM
+538 ESADERHDRVAELM
-552 RRVGL
+552 QRVGL
-557 SPDMVTRYP
+557 SPDMVNRYP

-609 LLKSLQVDFNLT
+609 LLKSLQSDFNLT

-654 EIFDAPKHPYTRALL
+654 EIFDSPKHPYTRALL
-669 SAVPKMDEQTGV
+669 SAVPKMDEKTGV
-681 EKIRLEGDVPSPI
+681 EKIQLEGDVPSPI
-694 NRPVG
+694 NRPTG
-699 CHFHPRCPEVMPV
+699 CYFHPRCPEVMPM
-712 CKDEYPGATDFTQT
+712 CKDEYPDETSFTQT
-726 HACRCYL
+726 HTCNCYL
-733 YQDDSD
+733 YRDGYR
-739 SETSK
+739 

>member
-1 MDDTLLSV
+1 MNDALLSV

-39 AIVGESGCGKSVTA
+39 ALVGESGCGKSVTA
-53 LSIIQLVAQPAGF
+53 LSVIQLVAQPAGF

-91 GNDIAMIFQEP
+91 GNDIAMVFQEP

-109 FTIGNQISE
+109 FTIGDQISE
-118 AIQEH
+118 AIQQH
-123 QNLRGVAARNAAIE
+123 QNLRGTAARNAAIE
-137 MLNRVG
+137 MLDLVG

-237 EMGTWEQL
+237 EIGTWEQL

-268 TALHTI
+268 TQLHTI

-280 ATEYNE
+280 ATEYND

-300 CDDILPTLH
+300 CESIAPTLH
-309 AVNRSEHNVACHLY
+309 AVNGGEHNVACHLY
-323 NPEPPFSVQL
+323 NPEPPF
-333 ANRKLAIQKS
+333 NAIKTS
-343 VQLANRK
+343 AARLE
-350 LAIQKSVQL
+350 L
-359 ANRKLAI
+359 
-366 QKDAKQTGNT
+366 
-376 KLVIET
+376 ET
-382 GEQDERTE
+382 EIDPKNVDSST
-390 EAGMEERKDGRV
+390 
-402 GTHPSKLPNFQTS
+402 LPTAAQP
-415 NQLQVKDLCVHYPIQ
+415 QLQVKNLCVHYPIE
-430 KGIFKQTV
+430 KGIFKRTV
-438 GYVYAVDD
+438 GYVYAVDN
-446 VTLDIPRG
+446 VTLEIPRG

-469 FGKAILQLGVPVE
+469 FGKAILRLGVPVE
-482 GDIVYDG
+482 GDLVYDG
-489 VNIATT
+489 TNIATA
-495 TRQLMHPY
+495 TRELMHPY

-527 IQEGMQAHRMG
+527 IQEGMQAHNIG
-538 ASDEERQARVAELM
+538 ESTDERHDRVAELM
-552 RRVGL
+552 QRVGL
-557 SPDMVTRYP
+557 SPDMVNRYP

-609 LLKSLQVDFNLT
+609 LLKSLQADFDLT

-644 GRIVERGTTE
+644 GRIVERGATE
-654 EIFDAPKHPYTRALL
+654 EIFDSPKHPYTRALL
-669 SAVPKMDEQTGV
+669 SAVPKMDEKTGV
-681 EKIRLEGDVPSPI
+681 EKIQLEGDVPSPI
-694 NRPVG
+694 NRPTG
-699 CHFHPRCPEVMPV
+699 CYFHPRCPEVMPM
-712 CKDEYPGATDFTQT
+712 CKDEYPDETSFTQT
-726 HACRCYL
+726 HSCQCFL
-733 YQDDSD
+733 YQNAQ
-739 SETSK
+739 

>member
-1 MDDTLLSV
+1 MYTANSRKNQLLFLFSISFDSHQILCYSSLMDDTLLSV

-29 SFDIKPNEIF
+29 SFNIKPNEIF

-53 LSIIQLVAQPAGF
+53 LSIIQLIAQPAGF

-123 QNLRGVAARNAAIE
+123 QDLHGPAARNAAIE
-137 MLNRVG
+137 MLDLVG

-237 EMGTWEQL
+237 EMGTWKQL

-268 TALHTI
+268 TELHTI

-280 ATEYNE
+280 ATEYND
-286 GCRFADRCPKVMDG
+286 GCRFADRCPQVMDG
-300 CDDILPTLH
+300 CDDIVPTLH
-309 AVNRSEHNVACHLY
+309 AVNGGEHNVACHLY
-323 NPEPPFSVQL
+323 NPEPPFFAGSQSEATV
-333 ANRKLAIQKS
+333 
-343 VQLANRK
+343 V
-350 LAIQKSVQL
+350 
-359 ANRKLAI
+359 
-366 QKDAKQTGNT
+366 
-376 KLVIET
+376 
-382 GEQDERTE
+382 DEIPTTDNLNHRLDSDT
-390 EAGMEERKDGRV
+390 RQQSTSRWLKPITIPPTV
-402 GTHPSKLPNFQTS
+402 SHP
-415 NQLQVKDLCVHYPIQ
+415 QLQVKDLCVHYPIQ
-430 KGIFKQTV
+430 KGIFKRIV

-469 FGKAILQLGVPVE
+469 FGKAILRLGVPVE
-482 GDIVYDG
+482 GDLVYDG

-495 TRQLMHPY
+495 TRQQMHPY

-527 IQEGMQAHRMG
+527 IQEGMQTHGIG
-538 ASDEERQARVAELM
+538 ASDNERQARVAELM

-654 EIFDAPKHPYTRALL
+654 EIFDSPKHPYTRALL

-699 CHFHPRCPEVMPV
+699 CHFHPRCPEVMSI

-726 HACRCYL
+726 HSCHCYL
-733 YQDDSD
+733 YQAESRRLEC
-739 SETSK
+739 S

>member
-1 MDDTLLSV
+1 MQEALLSV

-17 TPEGLARAVDGI
+17 TPDGLARAVDGI
-29 SFDIKPNEIF
+29 SFDIAPNEIF
-39 AIVGESGCGKSVTA
+39 ALVGESGCGKSVTA
-53 LSIIQLVAQPAGF
+53 LSVIQLVAQPAGF
-66 IADGA
+66 IAGGA

-79 TRLSEVE
+79 TRLPEVE
-86 KRKVQ
+86 KRRIQ
-91 GNDIAMIFQEP
+91 GNDIAMVFQEP

-109 FTIGNQISE
+109 FTIGYQISE
-118 AIQEH
+118 AIRQH
-123 QNLRGVAARNAAIE
+123 QDLRGTAARNAAVE
-137 MLNRVG
+137 MLDLVG

-245 YETPQHPYTV
+245 YKTPQHPYTV

-268 TALHTI
+268 TQLHTI
-274 TGRVPK
+274 AGRVPK
-280 ATEYNE
+280 ATAYND

-300 CDDILPTLH
+300 CETIPPTLH
-309 AVNRSEHNVACHLY
+309 AVNGSEHNVACHLY
-323 NPEPPFSVQL
+323 NPEPPFNAVS
-333 ANRKLAIQKS
+333 
-343 VQLANRK
+343 
-350 LAIQKSVQL
+350 
-359 ANRKLAI
+359 
-366 QKDAKQTGNT
+366 TGAARLELET
-376 KLVIET
+376 DTDKIEDT
-382 GEQDERTE
+382 STRTA
-390 EAGMEERKDGRV
+390 EAQ
-402 GTHPSKLPNFQTS
+402 P
-415 NQLQVKDLCVHYPIQ
+415 QLQVKNLCVHYPIQ
-430 KGIFKQTV
+430 KGIFKRTV

-469 FGKAILQLGVPVE
+469 FGKAILRLGVPVK
-482 GDIVYDG
+482 GDLVYDG
-489 VNIATT
+489 VNIATI
-495 TRQLMHPY
+495 TRQHIHPY
-503 RKRMQIIFQD
+503 RKQMQIIFQD
-513 PYASLNPRMTVGAI
+513 PYASLNPRMTIGAI
-527 IQEGMQAHRMG
+527 IQEGMQAHDIG
-538 ASDEERQARVAELM
+538 ESVEERQNRVAELM
-552 RRVGL
+552 QRVGL

-609 LLKSLQVDFNLT
+609 LLKSLQTDFNLT

-654 EIFDAPKHPYTRALL
+654 EIFDSPKHPYTRALL
-669 SAVPKMDEQTGV
+669 SAVPKMDPQTGV
-681 EKIRLEGDVPSPI
+681 EKIQLEGDVPSPI
-694 NRPVG
+694 NRPSG
-699 CHFHPRCPEVMPV
+699 CYFHPRCPEVMPI
-712 CKDEYPGATDFTQT
+712 CKDTYPDETNFTQT
-726 HACRCYL
+726 HSCNCYL
-733 YQDDSD
+733 YQNAQ
-739 SETSK
+739 

>member
-1 MDDTLLSV
+1 MYTPNLRKNQLLFLFSISVDSHKILCYSNFMDDTLLSV

-39 AIVGESGCGKSVTA
+39 ALVGESGCGKSVTA
-53 LSIIQLVAQPAGF
+53 LSIIQLIAQPAGF

-79 TRLSEVE
+79 VRLSEVE
-86 KRKVQ
+86 KRKIQ

-123 QNLRGVAARNAAIE
+123 QDLHGSAARNASIE
-137 MLNRVG
+137 MLDLVG
-143 IPEPAARYDEYPHQ
+143 IPEPTARYNEYPHQ

-220 VANIADRVAV
+220 VANVADRVAV

-255 KLLESTPARDKRG
+255 KLFESTPARDKRG
-268 TALHTI
+268 TELHTI

-280 ATEYNE
+280 ATEYND

-300 CDDILPTLH
+300 CDTIVPTLH
-309 AVNRSEHNVACHLY
+309 AVNGSEHNIACHLY
-323 NPEPPFSVQL
+323 NPEPPFNSTRTPTTRL
-333 ANRKLAIQKS
+333 EL
-343 VQLANRK
+343 
-350 LAIQKSVQL
+350 
-359 ANRKLAI
+359 
-366 QKDAKQTGNT
+366 
-376 KLVIET
+376 ET
-382 GEQDERTE
+382 TVKKKNEESSEQPT
-390 EAGMEERKDGRV
+390 AS
-402 GTHPSKLPNFQTS
+402 HP
-415 NQLQVKDLCVHYPIQ
+415 QLQVKDLCVHYPIQ
-430 KGIFKQTV
+430 KGIFKRTV
-438 GYVYAVDD
+438 GYVYAVDN
-446 VTLDIPRG
+446 VTLDIPSG

-469 FGKAILQLGVPVE
+469 FGKAILRLGVPVE

-489 VNIATT
+489 ANIATT

-513 PYASLNPRMTVGAI
+513 PYASLNPRMPVGAI
-527 IQEGMQAHRMG
+527 IQEGMQAHGIG
-538 ASDEERQARVAELM
+538 ASDEERRARVAELM

-654 EIFDAPKHPYTRALL
+654 EIFDSPKHPYTRALL

-699 CHFHPRCPEVMPV
+699 CHFHPRCSEVMPV
-712 CKDEYPGATDFTQT
+712 CKDEYPGAINFTQT
-726 HACRCYL
+726 HSCHCYL
-733 YQDDSD
+733 YQC
-739 SETSK
+739 

>member
-1 MDDTLLSV
+1 MQEALLSV
-9 QNLKTYFR
+9 QNLKTHFR

-29 SFDIKPNEIF
+29 SFDIAPNEIF
-39 AIVGESGCGKSVTA
+39 ALVGESGCGKSVTA
-53 LSIIQLVAQPAGF
+53 LSVIQLVAQPAGF
-66 IADGA
+66 IAGGA

-79 TRLSEVE
+79 TRLPEVE
-86 KRKVQ
+86 KRKIQ
-91 GNDIAMIFQEP
+91 GNDIAMVFQEP

-109 FTIGNQISE
+109 FTIGYQISE
-118 AIQEH
+118 AIRQH
-123 QNLRGVAARNAAIE
+123 QDLRGTAARNAAIE
-137 MLNRVG
+137 MLDLVG

-197 ELIQRLQQELQ
+197 ELIQRLQQELH

-237 EMGTWEQL
+237 ETGTWGQL

-268 TALHTI
+268 TQLHTI
-274 TGRVPK
+274 AGRVPK
-280 ATEYNE
+280 ATDYND

-300 CDDILPTLH
+300 CETILPTLH
-309 AVNRSEHNVACHLY
+309 AVNGSEHNVACHLY

-333 ANRKLAIQKS
+333 ANRKLAIQKN
-343 VQLANRK
+343 AINTGAAK
-350 LAIQKSVQL
+350 LELETDTDKITDSPTQTA
-359 ANRKLAI
+359 
-366 QKDAKQTGNT
+366 DAQ
-376 KLVIET
+376 
-382 GEQDERTE
+382 
-390 EAGMEERKDGRV
+390 
-402 GTHPSKLPNFQTS
+402 P
-415 NQLQVKDLCVHYPIQ
+415 QLQVKNLCVHYPIQ
-430 KGIFKQTV
+430 KGIFKKTV

-469 FGKAILQLGVPVE
+469 FGKAILRLGVPVK
-482 GDIVYDG
+482 GDLIYDG
-489 VNIATT
+489 DNIATA
-495 TRQLMHPY
+495 TRQHMHRY
-503 RKRMQIIFQD
+503 RKQMQIIFQD
-513 PYASLNPRMTVGAI
+513 PYGALNPRMTIGAI
-527 IQEGMQAHRMG
+527 IQEGMQAHDIG
-538 ASDEERQARVAELM
+538 ESAEARENRVSELM
-552 RRVGL
+552 QRVGL

-609 LLKSLQVDFNLT
+609 LLKSLQTDFNLT

-654 EIFDAPKHPYTRALL
+654 EIFDSPKHPYTQALL
-669 SAVPKMDEQTGV
+669 SAVPKMDPQTGV
-681 EKIRLEGDVPSPI
+681 EKIQLEGDVPSPI
-694 NRPVG
+694 NRPSG
-699 CHFHPRCPEVMPV
+699 CYFHPRCPEVMPI
-712 CKDEYPGATDFTQT
+712 CKDTYPDETRFTQT
-726 HACRCYL
+726 HSCNCYL
-733 YQDDSD
+733 YQNA
-739 SETSK
+739 K

>member
-1 MDDTLLSV
+1 MHCSAY
-9 QNLKTYFR
+9 KISKPIFR

-39 AIVGESGCGKSVTA
+39 ALVGESGCGKSVTA
-53 LSIIQLVAQPAGF
+53 LSVIQLVAQPAGF

-79 TRLSEVE
+79 TQLSEVE

-91 GNDIAMIFQEP
+91 GNDIAMVFQEP

-118 AIQEH
+118 AIRQH
-123 QNLRGVAARNAAIE
+123 QNLRGTAARNAAIE
-137 MLNRVG
+137 MLDLVG

-268 TALHTI
+268 TQLHTI

-280 ATEYNE
+280 ATEYND
-286 GCRFADRCPKVMDG
+286 GCRFADRCPEVMNG
-300 CDDILPTLH
+300 CESIAPTLH
-309 AVNRSEHNVACHLY
+309 AVNGSEHNVSCHLY
-323 NPEPPFSVQL
+323 NPEPPFNAV
-333 ANRKLAIQKS
+333 
-343 VQLANRK
+343 VT
-350 LAIQKSVQL
+350 
-359 ANRKLAI
+359 
-366 QKDAKQTGNT
+366 DAT
-376 KLVIET
+376 KLELET
-382 GEQDERTE
+382 EIAPKNEVSSTE
-390 EAGMEERKDGRV
+390 PTASQ
-402 GTHPSKLPNFQTS
+402 P
-415 NQLQVKDLCVHYPIQ
+415 QLQVTDLCVHYPIQ
-430 KGIFKQTV
+430 KGIFKRTV
-438 GYVYAVDD
+438 GYVYAVDN
-446 VTLDIPRG
+446 VTLEIPRG

-469 FGKAILQLGVPVE
+469 FGKAILQLGVPVK
-482 GDIVYDG
+482 GDLVYDG
-489 VNIATT
+489 TNIATA
-495 TRQLMHPY
+495 TRELMHPY

-527 IQEGMQAHRMG
+527 IQEGMQAHNIG
-538 ASDEERQARVAELM
+538 ASADERRDRVAELM
-552 RRVGL
+552 QRVGL
-557 SPDMVTRYP
+557 SPDMVNRYP

-609 LLKSLQVDFNLT
+609 LLKSLQSDFNLT

-654 EIFDAPKHPYTRALL
+654 EIFDSPKHPYTRALL
-669 SAVPKMDEQTGV
+669 SAVPKMDPQTGV
-681 EKIRLEGDVPSPI
+681 EKIQLEGDVPSPI
-694 NRPVG
+694 NRPAG
-699 CHFHPRCPEVMPV
+699 CYFHPRCPEVMPT
-712 CKDEYPGATDFTQT
+712 CKDEYPGETNFTQT
-726 HACRCYL
+726 HSCQCYL
-733 YQDDSD
+733 YQNAQ
-739 SETSK
+739 

>member
-17 TPEGLARAVDGI
+17 TPEGFARAVDGI

-53 LSIIQLVAQPAGF
+53 LSIIQLIAQPAGF

-71 IYYKGQDI
+71 ICYKGQDI

-123 QNLRGVAARNAAIE
+123 QDLRGVAARNAAIE
-137 MLNRVG
+137 MLNLVG

-280 ATEYNE
+280 ATEYND

-300 CDDILPTLH
+300 CDDSVPTLH
-309 AVNRSEHNVACHLY
+309 AVNGSEHNVACHLY
-323 NPEPPFSVQL
+323 NPEPPFN
-333 ANRKLAIQKS
+333 AKLT
-343 VQLANRK
+343 R
-350 LAIQKSVQL
+350 
-359 ANRKLAI
+359 
-366 QKDAKQTGNT
+366 NT
-376 KLVIET
+376 KLVLET
-382 GEQDERTE
+382 DEQDGRIE
-390 EAGMEERKDGRV
+390 ETGMEEGKDGRV
-402 GTHPSKLPNFQTS
+402 GLHPSTLPNFQTS
-415 NQLQVKDLCVHYPIQ
+415 NLLQVKDLCVHYPIQ
-430 KGIFKQTV
+430 KGIFKRTV

-469 FGKAILQLGVPVE
+469 FGKAILRLGVPVE
-482 GDIVYDG
+482 GDLVYDG

-495 TRQLMHPY
+495 TRQQMHPY

-527 IQEGMQAHRMG
+527 IQEGMQTHRIG
-538 ASDEERQARVAELM
+538 ASDEERQARIAELM

-654 EIFDAPKHPYTRALL
+654 EIFDSPKHPYTRALL

-699 CHFHPRCPEVMPV
+699 CHFHPRCPEVMSI
-712 CKDEYPGATDFTQT
+712 CKDEYPSATDFTQT
-726 HACRCYL
+726 HSCRCYL
-733 YQDDSD
+733 YQA
-739 SETSK
+739 